1 MVNEGV
7 TLDIC
12 GTNLIF
18 TSGLTDKVLL
28 TRNIKDFT
36 TQDDLIVLIQ
46 ELNKRTWFTQ
56 EMRYKIERE
65 VIRFLHEF

>member
-1 MVNEGV
+1 MVFEGA

-18 TSGLTDKVLL
+18 TSGLTEKVLL

-46 ELNKRTWFTQ
+46 ELDKRTWFTQ
-56 EMRYKIERE
+56 DMRYKIERE

>member
-1 MVNEGV
+1 MAFEGV

-18 TSGLTDKVLL
+18 TSGLTSKVLL
-28 TRNIKDFT
+28 TRNIKDFK

-46 ELNKRTWFTQ
+46 DLSKRTWFTQ
-56 EMRYKIERE
+56 DMRYNIERE

>member
-1 MVNEGV
+1 MAFEGA

-18 TSGLTDKVLL
+18 TSGLTNHELL
-28 TRNIKDFT
+28 TRNIKHFK
-36 TQDDLIVLIQ
+36 TQDDLIRLIQ
-46 ELNKRTWFTQ
+46 ELDKKSWFTQ
-56 EMRYKIERE
+56 DMRYKIERE

>member
-1 MVNEGV
+1 MAFEGV

-18 TSGLTDKVLL
+18 TSGLTEKVLL
-28 TRNIKDFT
+28 TRNIK
-36 TQDDLIVLIQ
+36 
-46 ELNKRTWFTQ
+46 ELSERTWFTQ

>member
-1 MVNEGV
+1 MAFEGV

-18 TSGLTDKVLL
+18 TSGLTEKVLL

-46 ELNKRTWFTQ
+46 ELDKRTWFTQ
-56 EMRYKIERE
+56 DMRYKIERE

>member
-1 MVNEGV
+1 MAFEGV
-7 TLDIC
+7 PLDIC

>member
-1 MVNEGV
+1 MAFEGV

-18 TSGLTDKVLL
+18 TSGLTEKVLL

-46 ELNKRTWFTQ
+46 ELSKRTWFTQ

-65 VIRFLHEF
+65 VIRFLHEL

>member
-1 MVNEGV
+1 MVIEGV

-18 TSGLTDKVLL
+18 TSGLTEKVLL

-46 ELNKRTWFTQ
+46 ELSKRTWFTQ

>member
-1 MVNEGV
+1 MVSEGV

-18 TSGLTDKVLL
+18 TSGLTDKVLF

-46 ELNKRTWFTQ
+46 ELSKRTWFTQ
-56 EMRYKIERE
+56 DMRYKIERE

>member
-1 MVNEGV
+1 MVSEGV

-46 ELNKRTWFTQ
+46 DLSKRTWFTQ
-56 EMRYKIERE
+56 DMRYKIERE

>member
-1 MVNEGV
+1 MVSEGV

-18 TSGLTDKVLL
+18 TSRLTEKVLL

-46 ELNKRTWFTQ
+46 DLSKRTWFTQ

>member
-1 MVNEGV
+1 MAFEGV

-18 TSGLTDKVLL
+18 TSGLTEKVLL

-46 ELNKRTWFTQ
+46 ELDKRTWFTQ

>member
-1 MVNEGV
+1 MYFEGV

-46 ELNKRTWFTQ
+46 ELDKRAWFTQ

>member
-1 MVNEGV
+1 MVSEGA

-18 TSGLTDKVLL
+18 TSGLTEKVLL

-46 ELNKRTWFTQ
+46 ELDKRTWFTQ
-56 EMRYKIERE
+56 DMRYKIERE

>member
-1 MVNEGV
+1 MVSEGV

-46 ELNKRTWFTQ
+46 ELSKRTWFTQ

>member
-1 MVNEGV
+1 MSFEGV

-36 TQDDLIVLIQ
+36 TQDDLIVLIR
-46 ELNKRTWFTQ
+46 ELSKRTWFTQ

>member
-1 MVNEGV
+1 MVSEGV

-28 TRNIKDFT
+28 KTEGTIMHDLKDRLKEPSSWGGFVICW
-36 TQDDLIVLIQ
+36 LRESASVLS
-46 ELNKRTWFTQ
+46 
-56 EMRYKIERE
+56 
-65 VIRFLHEF
+65 

>member
-1 MVNEGV
+1 MAFEGV

-18 TSGLTDKVLL
+18 TSGLTEKVLL

-46 ELNKRTWFTQ
+46 DLSKRTWFTQ

>member
-1 MVNEGV
+1 MVSEGV

-46 ELNKRTWFTQ
+46 ELNKQTWFTQ

>member
-1 MVNEGV
+1 MAFEGV

-18 TSGLTDKVLL
+18 TSGLTEKVLL

>member
-1 MVNEGV
+1 MVSEGV

-18 TSGLTDKVLL
+18 TSGLTEKVLL

-46 ELNKRTWFTQ
+46 ELDKRTWFTQ
-56 EMRYKIERE
+56 DMRYKIERE

>member
-1 MVNEGV
+1 MVSEGV

-28 TRNIKDFT
+28 TRNIKEFK
-36 TQDDLIVLIQ
+36 TQDDLIRLIQ
-46 ELNKRTWFTQ
+46 ELDKKSWFTQ
-56 EMRYKIERE
+56 DMRY
-65 VIRFLHEF
+65 H

>member
-1 MVNEGV
+1 MVSEGV

>member
-1 MVNEGV
+1 MVFEGA

-28 TRNIKDFT
+28 TRNIKEFK
-36 TQDDLIVLIQ
+36 TQDDLIRLIQ
-46 ELNKRTWFTQ
+46 ELDKKSWFTQ
-56 EMRYKIERE
+56 DMRYQIERY
-65 VIRFLHEF
+65 VIRHLNEF

>member
-1 MVNEGV
+1 MAFEGV

-46 ELNKRTWFTQ
+46 ELDKRTWFTQ

>member
-1 MVNEGV
+1 MAFEGV

-18 TSGLTDKVLL
+18 TSGLTEKVLL

-46 ELNKRTWFTQ
+46 ELSKRTWFTQ
-56 EMRYKIERE
+56 DMRYKIERE

>member
-1 MVNEGV
+1 MVSEGV

-56 EMRYKIERE
+56 DMRYKIERE

>member
-1 MVNEGV
+1 MAFEGV

>member
-1 MVNEGV
+1 MAFEGV

-18 TSGLTDKVLL
+18 TSGLTEKVLL

-46 ELNKRTWFTQ
+46 ELSKRTWFTQ

>member
-1 MVNEGV
+1 MVSEGV

-46 ELNKRTWFTQ
+46 ELNNRTWFTQ

>member
-1 MVNEGV
+1 MAFEGV

-28 TRNIKDFT
+28 TRNIKEFK
-36 TQDDLIVLIQ
+36 TQDDLIRLIQ
-46 ELNKRTWFTQ
+46 ELDKKSWFTQ
-56 EMRYKIERE
+56 DMRYQIERE

>member
-1 MVNEGV
+1 MAFEGV

-18 TSGLTDKVLL
+18 TSGLTEKVLL

-46 ELNKRTWFTQ
+46 DLSKRTWFTQ
-56 EMRYKIERE
+56 DMRYKIERE

>member
-1 MVNEGV
+1 MAFEGV

-46 ELNKRTWFTQ
+46 ELDKRTWFTQ
-56 EMRYKIERE
+56 DMRYKIERE

>member
-1 MVNEGV
+1 MAFEGV

-46 ELNKRTWFTQ
+46 ELSKRTWFTQ
-56 EMRYKIERE
+56 DMRYQIERY

>member
-1 MVNEGV
+1 MVSEGV

-28 TRNIKDFT
+28 TRNIKEFK
-36 TQDDLIVLIQ
+36 TQDDLIRLIQ
-46 ELNKRTWFTQ
+46 ELDKKSWFTQ
-56 EMRYKIERE
+56 DMRYQIERY

>member
-1 MVNEGV
+1 MAFEGV

-18 TSGLTDKVLL
+18 TSGLTEKVLL

-36 TQDDLIVLIQ
+36 TQDDLILLIR
-46 ELNKRTWFTQ
+46 ELDKKSWFTQ
-56 EMRYKIERE
+56 DMRYKIERE

>member
-1 MVNEGV
+1 MSFEGV

-46 ELNKRTWFTQ
+46 ELSKRTWFTQ
-56 EMRYKIERE
+56 EMRYQIERE

>member
-1 MVNEGV
+1 MVFEGA

-18 TSGLTDKVLL
+18 TSGLTEKVLL

-46 ELNKRTWFTQ
+46 ELDKRTWFTQ

>member
-1 MVNEGV
+1 MSFEGV

-46 ELNKRTWFTQ
+46 ELSKRTWFTQ